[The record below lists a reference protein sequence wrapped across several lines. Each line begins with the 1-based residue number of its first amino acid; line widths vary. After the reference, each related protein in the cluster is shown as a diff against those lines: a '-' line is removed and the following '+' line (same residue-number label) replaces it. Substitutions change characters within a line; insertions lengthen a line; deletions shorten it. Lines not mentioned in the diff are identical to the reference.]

1 MSFPSFPGRKMNRT
15 QKPNIKL
22 EDIPMKS
29 IVTLLTTSKGWILR
43 RALNYSGAVLAA
55 FGSAVTAKAASLNL
69 PIDQVQ
75 AVLTP
80 FQAFVSAAVVL
91 GVELLLS
98 YLARKNP

>member
-1 MSFPSFPGRKMNRT
+1 MSFPIFPGRKMNRT

-22 EDIPMKS
+22 ENIPMKS
-29 IVTLLTTSKGWILR
+29 IVTLLTTSKGWIVR
-43 RALNYSGAVLAA
+43 QALKYSGAGLAA
-55 FGSAVTAKAASLNL
+55 FGSAVTAKAAALNL

-80 FQAFVSAAVVL
+80 FQSFVSAAVVL
-91 GVELLLS
+91 GVEFLLS